1 MEYNSG
7 SNRASNFKSA
17 EREAR
22 GRFEITSTITPWI
35 VRHKVQLLINHN
47 YNKIR
52 EEYDSGLN
60 NLTGLYIQ
68 LLSYMPKKSHS
79 SATSASSM
87 TRTVQLLRHD
97 TYNCPTTSAWRV
109 QLSNYGWNQACWW
122 PIRLENFDIVV
133 IIIIIIIIIIYIT
146 MQMPE

>member
-35 VRHKVQLLINHN
+35 VRHEVQLLINHN
-47 YNKIR
+47 CNKIR

-60 NLTGLYIQ
+60 YLTGLYIQ
-68 LLSYMPKKSHS
+68 LLSYMPENKSHS
-79 SATSASSM
+79 SATRESLM

-97 TYNCPTTSAWRV
+97 A
-109 QLSNYGWNQACWW
+109 
-122 PIRLENFDIVV
+122 
-133 IIIIIIIIIIYIT
+133 
-146 MQMPE
+146 